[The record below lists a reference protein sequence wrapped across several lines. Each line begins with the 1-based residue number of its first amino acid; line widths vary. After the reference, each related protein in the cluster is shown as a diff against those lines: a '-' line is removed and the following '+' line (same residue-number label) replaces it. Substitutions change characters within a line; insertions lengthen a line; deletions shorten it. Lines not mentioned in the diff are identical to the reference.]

1 MTKNTDQEDR
11 HTVLLGFWPNGNSDN
26 PTAFNSKIF
35 NENPA
40 TMHYKTTVSKLKL
53 LANLK
58 SVTHPGPFPLN
69 QRHINTFEIQEKA
82 KAKSNRVLSYA
93 IDYASADNLPA
104 CINRLNQNSKPW

>member
-1 MTKNTDQEDR
+1 MEKNDTLSCLVFGSSVFQVKRQFQTPLGKTKIKVIAAMCDKNAGDEFET
-11 HTVLLGFWPNGNSDN
+11 P
-26 PTAFNSKIF
+26 
-35 NENPA
+35 
-40 TMHYKTTVSKLKL
+40 
-53 LANLK
+53 ANLN
-58 SVTHPGPFPLN
+58 SAANPERSSLN